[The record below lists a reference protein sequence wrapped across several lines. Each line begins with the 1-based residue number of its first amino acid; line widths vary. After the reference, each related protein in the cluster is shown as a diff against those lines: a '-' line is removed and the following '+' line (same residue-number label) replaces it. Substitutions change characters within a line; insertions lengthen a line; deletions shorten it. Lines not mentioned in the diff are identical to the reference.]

1 MPGII
6 STYCDA
12 ACFHLR
18 TFVCNQIGP
27 IYPNPTTDLININI
41 EHQSLF
47 FNEIHVYNLQGQL
60 VKTANLNAE
69 NNTIVDLYELSAG
82 TYLIQIFTLD
92 KTQYIIQKV
101 IKMK

>member
-1 MPGII
+1 MANFDFDVNTNSII
-6 STYCDA
+6 QDVN
-12 ACFHLR
+12 L
-18 TFVCNQIGP
+18 N